1 MAGQEFVK
9 MLKPAGCVIFILVMI
24 GFFAICFKPAT
35 HPVEG
40 YEPPHD
46 SEYYAGRLD
55 ELQTELEENLF
66 PQLEGIMGWE
76 QQDGKLVVR
85 IEADDFSDTA
95 GSIVYYYGKDLFV
108 LDKVG

>member
-24 GFFAICFKPAT
+24 GFFVLCFKPAT

-46 SEYYAGRLD
+46 SEYYASHIE
-55 ELQTELEENLF
+55 ELKSELEDNLF
-66 PQLEGIMGWE
+66 PKLEG
-76 QQDGKLVVR
+76 VVDCTVEGNQLK
-85 IEADDFSDTA
+85 IIFEEESFGDSA
-95 GSIVYYYGKDLFV
+95 GSIVYYYDKELFIFE
-108 LDKVG
+108 KV